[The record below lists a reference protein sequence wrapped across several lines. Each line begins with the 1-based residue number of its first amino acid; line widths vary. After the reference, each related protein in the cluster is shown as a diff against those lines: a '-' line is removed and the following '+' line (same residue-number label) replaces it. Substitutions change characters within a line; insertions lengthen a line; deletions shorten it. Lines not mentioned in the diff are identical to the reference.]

1 MLNVPLVL
9 SVSGAQRR
17 ILGKSSYCLR
27 EHIHRR
33 HQNAARKMSIEGVF
47 AEVWIKGESML

>member
-1 MLNVPLVL
+1 MRLTKER
-9 SVSGAQRR
+9 GCCRE
-17 ILGKSSYCLR
+17 SSYCLR